1 MLKLKFHYCWI
12 IVLACFLCC
21 FSYGVFYTFGVF
33 FKHLQLEFGWSR
45 GLTATIHSI
54 HWIFFPISSFIIGR
68 LTDKLGPK
76 PPLLIGAFFI
86 GLGISL
92 LSQVQ
97 NITQFYIFY
106 SIASLGSGIIWS
118 LPTAIVQRWFVK
130 LRGLSLGI
138 VASGVGMGYALSP
151 LSSIL
156 ISDWGW
162 RTSYIILGIG
172 ICLILLLAYFLIES
186 SPQQKGL
193 TPYGNPEADEDLII
207 DNPSDI
213 GWETK
218 AVLKN
223 KHFWQICGIHITHL
237 FAVMTVA
244 VHFVMFA
251 TDKGISEVNAAT
263 AWFVVGLSSIP
274 GRIAGGFIG
283 EKIGYKNGFIIC
295 GLMNTMMLIW
305 FLNVENLW
313 MLYLFA
319 PIYGFFYGAQ
329 TPMLPAILGQY
340 YGLKPL
346 GTLIGTMML
355 TGIIGGTMGPYFS
368 GLIFDKLGSYIL
380 AFGSASAFWALCGF
394 LAFILKKPIYY
405 K

>member
-1 MLKLKFHYCWI
+1 M
-12 IVLACFLCC
+12 
-21 FSYGVFYTFGVF
+21 
-33 FKHLQLEFGWSR
+33 
-45 GLTATIHSI
+45 
-54 HWIFFPISSFIIGR
+54 
-68 LTDKLGPK
+68 
-76 PPLLIGAFFI
+76 LIGAFFI

-172 ICLILLLAYFLIES
+172 VCLILLIAYFLIES

-193 TPYGNPEADEDLII
+193 TPYGNSEADEDLKI
-207 DNPSDI
+207 DNPNDI
-213 GWETK
+213 GWRTK

-244 VHFVMFA
+244 VHFIMFA

-263 AWFVVGLSSIP
+263 AWFIVGLSSIP

-368 GLIFDKLGSYIL
+368 GLIYDKLGSYII

-394 LAFILKKPIYY
+394 LAFILKKPNYY